1 MTAVPKIKPSPEV
14 VLSKATLNASAHLGL
29 NNAELAKVLGI
40 SEPSVSRL
48 ASGNR
53 FIDPRSREGQTA
65 LILVRIF
72 RALDLLEGGDSNA
85 RTAWMTSHNK
95 AIAGVPKAAIQ
106 TMHGLV
112 HTIDYLDGMKGAA

>member
-1 MTAVPKIKPSPEV
+1 MAAVPKVKPNPEV
-14 VLSKATLNASAHLGL
+14 VLSKATLNAASLLGL

-40 SEPSVSRL
+40 SEPTVSRV

-53 FIDPRSREGQTA
+53 HIDPHSREGQTA

-72 RALDLLEGGDSNA
+72 RALDLLVGGDSTA
-85 RTAWMTSHNK
+85 RDAWMTSHNK
-95 AIAGVPKAAIQ
+95 VIAGVPKAAIQ
-106 TMHGLV
+106 TVTGLV